1 MTQLT
6 VTDLENAKKDVDT
19 IAGIANS
26 TANTVTDR
34 LGASRRT
41 IYSLQNEYPNASDNA
56 AAAATSAT
64 NAQNAYNGTV
74 ALYNASTFVTWFSL
88 QNAGVSGRVLIRN
101 TTNNSPTRIHIEPKG
116 YVVDGTVAKTDWMF
130 DPYQDDPVNYR
141 IVNLYT
147 KVGNGDGL
155 NGENGAAILGVKGVG
170 DHFGIYPSLHF
181 GFGDDSA
188 TGVPMKMYYF
198 DMSDT
203 VWRTPI
209 LGAWRQGRSVTVGDY
224 ILANFCL
231 YQAQNTGTGGATKP
245 SHTSGTV
252 SDGGVNWLF
261 IRNYSGATSNNIKP
275 VILFGDRDDMP
286 KFNLQ
291 SVRVQC
297 AKDIALWNG
306 VNLSF

>member
-1 MTQLT
+1 MYY
-6 VTDLENAKKDVDT
+6 DSINSHRFRNAKKDVDT

-170 DHFGIYPSLHF
+170 DHFGIYPSCIL
-181 GFGDDSA
+181 DSEMI
-188 TGVPMKMYYF
+188 V
-198 DMSDT
+198 
-203 VWRTPI
+203 
-209 LGAWRQGRSVTVGDY
+209 RQAYR
-224 ILANFCL
+224 
-231 YQAQNTGTGGATKP
+231 
-245 SHTSGTV
+245 
-252 SDGGVNWLF
+252 
-261 IRNYSGATSNNIKP
+261 
-275 VILFGDRDDMP
+275 
-286 KFNLQ
+286 
-291 SVRVQC
+291 
-297 AKDIALWNG
+297 
-306 VNLSF
+306 